1 MAAKRMRS
9 DFRFKA
15 WLIQKNN
22 RERRE
27 AANPPSVV
35 VPDNI
40 SSVDA
45 RATEIT
51 GGTIIS

>member
-9 DFRFKA
+9 DFQFKA

-22 RERRE
+22 RERRD
-27 AANPPSVV
+27 AANPPSV
-35 VPDNI
+35 
-40 SSVDA
+40 DA
-45 RATEIT
+45 QATEIT